1 MIMNSTALFQ
11 TIAIAPCDFS
21 FISLKLRE
29 LAGIHLSE
37 KKCSLVVSRLRAR
50 LLALGLRDFSEYRNY
65 LANLPIDHHEWQ
77 QMINELTT
85 NKTDFFR
92 EPSHFDYLVETFLPA
107 WEKQADPKRP
117 FRAWSAACSTGEEP
131 YTLAIVLND
140 YFKGKRSFEITAS
153 DIDTEA
159 LSHAKNGVYPR
170 QRIMEIPQDY
180 HSQAIDFGVGRL
192 ASWGRIRDELH
203 RRVRF
208 EHLNLTSLSYPL
220 EGSYDVI
227 FCRNVFIY
235 FKPETIQSIVNR
247 FHRHGSDFSA
257 LIIGHSETL
266 QNIRSPWKYV
276 APSIFKSADSV

>member
-1 MIMNSTALFQ
+1 MNDTTLTQ

-29 LAGIHLSE
+29 LAGIHLSD
-37 KKCSLVVSRLRAR
+37 KKYSLVVSRLRTR
-50 LLALGLRDFSEYRNY
+50 LLDLGLQDFSEYRNY
-65 LANLPIDHHEWQ
+65 LVNLPTDHDEWQ
-77 QMINELTT
+77 RMINELTT
-85 NKTDFFR
+85 NKTEFFR
-92 EPSHFDYLVETFLPA
+92 EPSHFDYLVERFLPA
-107 WEKQADPKRP
+107 WEKKVDPSRP

-159 LSHAKNGVYPR
+159 LSYAKNGVYSR
-170 QRIMEIPQDY
+170 QRLMEIPQAY
-180 HSQAIDFGVGRL
+180 HSHTIDFGVGRL
-192 ASWGRIRDELH
+192 ANWGRIRDDLH
-203 RRVRF
+203 RRIRF
-208 EHLNLTSLSYPL
+208 EHLNLTSLSYPF
-220 EGSYDVI
+220 EESYDVI

-235 FKPETIQSIVNR
+235 FKPDTIQSIVNQ
-247 FHRHGSDFSA
+247 FHRHGSDESA

-276 APSIFKSADSV
+276 APSIFKAQTPPKF